1 MVNYVEEIL
10 NRSRDI
16 HLKKREDYATNPTAD
31 PFENF
36 DRSAE
41 IARWFPVTYSSF
53 AVLIGTK
60 LARLGSL
67 LVTGKAPN
75 NESIDD
81 TFLDLV
87 TYCALFYA
95 YWKAKQTSEWKYD
108 PIIKSIEFSDGKG
121 FIPLACKGHSQF
133 ILNCAACL
141 AVNKL

>member
-1 MVNYVEEIL
+1 MNHVEEIL
-10 NRSRDI
+10 NRSLAI
-16 HLKKREDYATNPTAD
+16 HLKKREDYASDPTAN

-36 DRSAE
+36 DRSNAV
-41 IARWFPVTYSSF
+41 AVWFPDSYKSF

-67 LVTGKAPN
+67 LITGKTPN

-95 YWKAKQTSEWKYD
+95 YWKDKQIKRAELVSQVRQLHD
-108 PIIKSIEFSDGKG
+108 PLDDDF
-121 FIPLACKGHSQF
+121 
-133 ILNCAACL
+133 
-141 AVNKL
+141 

>member
-1 MVNYVEEIL
+1 MINHVEEIL

-41 IARWFPVTYSSF
+41 IARWFPATYSSF

-67 LVTGKAPN
+67 LVTGKTPN

-81 TFLDLV
+81 TFLDLI

-95 YWKAKQTSEWKYD
+95 YWKSKQ
-108 PIIKSIEFSDGKG
+108 IIKSPHPCGFSHDFNIDGICRDCG
-121 FIPLACKGHSQF
+121 TPYADYVIQS
-133 ILNCAACL
+133 
-141 AVNKL
+141 